1 MLLEKYKLFILLSLK
16 NKSGYRHYKSIYL
29 HVYIYIYTRGDHNS
43 AIILKAIYNPKSA
56 YLQE

>member
-16 NKSGYRHYKSIYL
+16 NKSGYRHYKSIYF
-29 HVYIYIYTRGDHNS
+29 HVYIYTRGDHNS
-43 AIILKAIYNPKSA
+43 AIILKAPYNTRSA